1 MTQSRSRIISDGA
14 VRTVEHWTLPAVSG
28 PITREAG
35 EEVLPHLPTAEEIA
49 VIHQQAYDEGF
60 NMGRREGRS
69 AAYKE
74 TRDEWNARTQRLQQ
88 VIEQLAEPL
97 KVLDEDV
104 ESSLIDLVTLI
115 GKHLV
120 RRELKTHR
128 GEVVAVVRDAMS
140 RLPLAARNPRLHLH
154 PEDAEIVR
162 SALGLDGEQKAWQL
176 VPDPLVTRGGCLV
189 ETDSSYIDATVEARL
204 SATIAR
210 MLGGEREGD

>member
-1 MTQSRSRIISDGA
+1 VTQPRSRIISDGA
-14 VRTVEHWTLPAVSG
+14 ERTVEHWTLPAVSG
-28 PITREAG
+28 PVTHDQND
-35 EEVLPHLPTAEEIA
+35 EEVPRLPTAEEIA
-49 VIHQQAYDEGF
+49 AIHQQAYDEGF

-74 TRDEWNARTQRLQQ
+74 TREKWNERTQQLRL
-88 VIEQLAEPL
+88 IIDQLAEPL
-97 KVLDEDV
+97 KTLDEEV

-128 GEVVAVVRDAMS
+128 GEIVAVVRDAMS
-140 RLPLAARNPRLHLH
+140 RLPLAARNPRLHMH
-154 PEDAEIVR
+154 PEDTEIVR
-162 SALGLDGEQKAWQL
+162 SALGLDNEQKAWQL